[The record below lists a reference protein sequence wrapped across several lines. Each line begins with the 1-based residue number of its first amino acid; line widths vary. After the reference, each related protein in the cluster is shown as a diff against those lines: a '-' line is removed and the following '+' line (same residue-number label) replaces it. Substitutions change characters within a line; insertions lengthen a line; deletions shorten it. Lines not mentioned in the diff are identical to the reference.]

1 MTTEQ
6 LMLNINSVSPELRKT
21 MPLPEDWFSNHYH
34 MIYLVDIGVLGM
46 DGFRYQFREFAQEC
60 WRRCHRAS

>member
-6 LMLNINSVSPELRKT
+6 LMMNINSVSPELRKT
-21 MPLPEDWFSNHYH
+21 MPLPKDWFSNHYH
-34 MIYLVDIGVLGM
+34 MIYLMDAGILGM

-60 WRRCHRAS
+60 WRRCHR